1 MTAIDRISHVIQTL
15 RPFPII
21 ADRVL
26 KLVREEDVDFQ
37 ELTRLISTDPIL
49 TSLIIGLAN
58 SPLYGTINRRIDS
71 LHRAILILGR
81 DHVVEAVMVHILR
94 SVRESVQVSWPGG
107 DIYFWQHSIG
117 VGIVTRLL
125 TTHLH
130 LPYVQQAL
138 IAGLLHD
145 IGKLLLLSYNP
156 QSYTEILEQVEKRRT
171 PLHQLEKEYFGYT
184 HAEIG
189 RAACE
194 KWNLPD
200 EFAQAISMHHEI
212 PDADIDSLTNLVR
225 NANLI
230 VKIAGVGNGGDPY
243 ASTQNLSQ
251 LPHARLRWSTM
262 KQLIQ
267 SIPEVVNELTSMIFG
282 SSLVVHSRIPKS
294 LKQNQNETIF
304 VSIIDKN
311 EQLLVRYILTT
322 MGYTTRGDFKE
333 NKSEIKDKNT
343 IGIIVTDFPEQ
354 FPRGI
359 HMIINYQEWRGNQ
372 GNQPEHAL
380 HVFSLRNWLHK
391 QLKLDSMLSKR

>member
-1 MTAIDRISHVIQTL
+1 MTAIDSISKVIQTL

-37 ELTRLISTDPIL
+37 ELTRLISTDPVL

-71 LHRAILILGR
+71 LHRAILVLGR

-107 DIYFWQHSIG
+107 DIYFWQHSIA
-117 VGIVTRLL
+117 VGIATRLL

-145 IGKLLLLSYNP
+145 VGKLLLLGYKP
-156 QSYTEILEQVEKRRT
+156 QSYEKILDQVDKFRMPLHKLEQ
-171 PLHQLEKEYFGYT
+171 EYFGFT
-184 HAEIG
+184 HTDVG
-189 RAACE
+189 QLACE

-200 EFAQAISMHHEI
+200 DFALAIAAHHEP
-212 PDADIDSLTNLVR
+212 PDTVTDSLSNLVR

-230 VKIAGVGNGGDPY
+230 VKIAGIGNGGDPF
-243 ASTQNLSQ
+243 AATSNLTK

-262 KQLIQ
+262 QQLIQ
-267 SIPEVVNELTSMIFG
+267 SLPEIVNELTSMIFG
-282 SSLVVHSRIPKS
+282 TSLVVQTRVQIPVI
-294 LKQNQNETIF
+294 QNQQETVF
-304 VSIIDKN
+304 VSILDKN

-322 MGYTTRGDFKE
+322 MGFITRGDFKE
-333 NKSEIKDKNT
+333 SKSTIKNMDS

-354 FPRGI
+354 FPRGDKV
-359 HMIINYQEWRGNQ
+359 IINYQEWKLDQ
-372 GNQPEHAL
+372 GDLPENAL
-380 HVFSLRNWLHK
+380 HIFSLRDWLHK
-391 QLKLDSMLSKR
+391 QTQAIK